1 MRKRIKSFTDFDSVL
16 KDILNTVEKLW
27 LLTPVSSTGQALTLS
42 SERRGDL
49 SEVLSSIS
57 SPFSKQRILHSISLP
72 KEELPYSISS
82 PFSRGTHILH
92 FLSLFKG
99 EDEGEG

>member
-1 MRKRIKSFTDFDSVL
+1 
-16 KDILNTVEKLW
+16 
-27 LLTPVSSTGQALTLS
+27 
-42 SERRGDL
+42 
-49 SEVLSSIS
+49 VLSSIS